1 MSVKSFKEPLGVD
14 PRATFGSIASGLETS
29 ILEFWRWFLKF
40 SDKIRRYFVKILC
53 GFQTPRHIFIVNVFE
68 IPMWNS
74 DFLSILFL
82 EMWKQCPC
90 LPLSLSF
97 SLSVCLCVFCLHIS
111 LFFREPTLTSIAIRV
126 VNKWKCPNR
135 VVVDVWFFHHHSMVR
150 SSRIVEPF
158 RSGRPKFRENV
169 LFLLFLKV
177 KSIRRI

>member
-1 MSVKSFKEPLGVD
+1 MSVKSFKEPLGID

-68 IPMWNS
+68 IPMWSS

-90 LPLSLSF
+90 LSLFLSR
-97 SLSVCLCVFCLHIS
+97 SLSVCVCFACTSHY
-111 LFFREPTLTSIAIRV
+111 FFVNPLWQVLRFGLWTNENAPTVLLWT
-126 VNKWKCPNR
+126 CG
-135 VVVDVWFFHHHSMVR
+135 FFITILWYAQVA
-150 SSRIVEPF
+150 
-158 RSGRPKFRENV
+158 
-169 LFLLFLKV
+169 
-177 KSIRRI
+177 